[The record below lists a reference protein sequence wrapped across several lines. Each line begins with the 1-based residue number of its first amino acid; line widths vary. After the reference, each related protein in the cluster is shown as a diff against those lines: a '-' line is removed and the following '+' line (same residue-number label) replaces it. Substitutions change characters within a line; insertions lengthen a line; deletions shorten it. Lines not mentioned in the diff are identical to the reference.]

1 MQIYVKFPRKSTH
14 FIETMQINLYIC
26 NFFCTFAPKL
36 NLSTNANTQQI
47 SSIKNIRTMKKNLI
61 LLSLLSVCVL
71 SGCVKMPEE
80 QHTSYETITLS
91 RENVSAPVSWSA
103 AIRGT
108 GDVSIVSRC
117 TGTLNA
123 IKVKDGQ
130 RVRKGDVLF
139 LIDSRSA
146 QNALVHA
153 QADLQTAIANREN
166 AQLEAESNKELAQQG
181 IISDYLLRKSL
192 NILQSAEAQV
202 AQARAAVRDAELRLD
217 YCTIKSP
224 VDGLVGNVIPHV
236 GDVINEGVT
245 LTHIAGV
252 SEMEASFSLTESQVH
267 SLVSELGS
275 LDKVIKIAPPV
286 TLLFKDGSEY
296 KHKGKITSLSGM
308 VDQQTG
314 SVTCYVTFPNP
325 DSELFSGM
333 QGTIVMPFEWED
345 AMLVPLTS
353 IVRIQDKTLV
363 YKVGADSLATSAI
376 VEIEELGDGV
386 RAVILSGAEVGEKI
400 VAKGAANV
408 HENDRVIW

>member
-1 MQIYVKFPRKSTH
+1 MQTI
-14 FIETMQINLYIC
+14 
-26 NFFCTFAPKL
+26 
-36 NLSTNANTQQI
+36 QQI

-91 RENVSAPVSWSA
+91 RENVTAPVSWSA

-166 AQLEAESNKELAQQG
+166 AQLEAKSNKELAQQG

-252 SEMEASFSLTESQVH
+252 SEMEASFSLTESQIH
-267 SLVSELGS
+267 SLVSEFGS

-286 TLLFKDGSEY
+286 TLRFKDGSEY

-333 QGTIVMPFEWED
+333 QGTIVMPFEWEN

-408 HENDRVIW
+408 HDGQQVLW

>member
-1 MQIYVKFPRKSTH
+1 MQTI
-14 FIETMQINLYIC
+14 
-26 NFFCTFAPKL
+26 
-36 NLSTNANTQQI
+36 QQI

-91 RENVSAPVSWSA
+91 RENVTAPVSWSA

-236 GDVINEGVT
+236 GDVINEGTT

-252 SEMEASFSLTESQVH
+252 SEMEASFSLTESQIH
-267 SLVSELGS
+267 SLVSEFGS

-333 QGTIVMPFEWED
+333 QGTIVMPFEWEN

-408 HENDRVIW
+408 HDGQQVLF

>member
-1 MQIYVKFPRKSTH
+1 MQTI
-14 FIETMQINLYIC
+14 
-26 NFFCTFAPKL
+26 
-36 NLSTNANTQQI
+36 QQI

-91 RENVSAPVSWSA
+91 RENVTAPVSWSA

-252 SEMEASFSLTESQVH
+252 SEMEASFSLTESQIH
-267 SLVSELGS
+267 SLVSEFGS

-333 QGTIVMPFEWED
+333 QGTIVMPFEWEN

-408 HENDRVIW
+408 HDGQQVLW

>member
-1 MQIYVKFPRKSTH
+1 MQTI
-14 FIETMQINLYIC
+14 
-26 NFFCTFAPKL
+26 
-36 NLSTNANTQQI
+36 QQI

-91 RENVSAPVSWSA
+91 RENVTAPVSWSA

-252 SEMEASFSLTESQVH
+252 SEMEASFSLTESQIH
-267 SLVSELGS
+267 SLVSEFGS

-286 TLLFKDGSEY
+286 TLRFKDGSEY

-333 QGTIVMPFEWED
+333 QGTIVMPFEWEN

-408 HENDRVIW
+408 HDGQQVLW

>member
-1 MQIYVKFPRKSTH
+1 MQTI
-14 FIETMQINLYIC
+14 
-26 NFFCTFAPKL
+26 
-36 NLSTNANTQQI
+36 QQI
-47 SSIKNIRTMKKNLI
+47 SAIKNIRTMKKNLI

-91 RENVSAPVSWSA
+91 RENVTAPVSWSA

-252 SEMEASFSLTESQVH
+252 SEMEASFSLTESQIH
-267 SLVSELGS
+267 SLVSEFGS

-333 QGTIVMPFEWED
+333 QGTIVMPFEWEN

-408 HENDRVIW
+408 HDGQQVLF